1 MEVSGGGG
9 ISGLTAVTDAL
20 TAGRSSSDS
29 RPAAPGRA
37 HAFADLVTLRA
48 VPVALLLVLLAAP
61 VAAVLIQGA
70 AAPDGLW
77 EHLLATVLPT
87 YVINT
92 LVLCL
97 GVAAITA
104 IVGTGTAWVVSLYRF
119 PGRRWLEWALI
130 LPLAMPAYVL
140 AYAYTD
146 TLQVTGRVQTVL
158 RDTFGLAPGSYPFPE
173 IHSTGGAVFVLA
185 FALYPYVYLLARAS
199 FSEQSV
205 CALEVSRTLGC
216 SPSAAFR
223 RVALPLARPAI
234 ATGVA
239 FAVMETLAD
248 FGAVK
253 YFEVQTYTTGIYRA
267 WYGTGNP
274 TAAAQLASL
283 LLLSVFIVLAAER
296 LSRRAG
302 RHRHTSTRYRT
313 IGREQLRGKSAALA
327 VAACCLPIALG
338 FALPAASL
346 IAMAISGGDDLPSP
360 ARLLTLTANTLL
372 LGGLASAVIV
382 FCAIGALYALRGT
395 QGIFRRLTMLVLSL
409 GYATPGVVIAVGI
422 LITVGSI
429 DRLLSEGL
437 RQGLGVTGGLIL
449 GGTLAA
455 VVYGCL
461 ARFFAV
467 AYAPLE
473 AALAKVKPSYED
485 AARLLRGTPASVL
498 RHVHLPLMRPS
509 LIAAALIVFVEV
521 MKELPATMILRPF
534 NFDTLAIESFQLATT
549 ERLDAAAVPSLL
561 IVAAGLM
568 PVIILC
574 QEIRR
579 SRPGH
584 R

>member
-1 MEVSGGGG
+1 MEVSSGG
-9 ISGLTAVTDAL
+9 ITGLTPVTDGLAR
-20 TAGRSSSDS
+20 RSPPGGE
-29 RPAAPGRA
+29 PAALARPGA
-37 HAFADLVTLRA
+37 SAGLTSLRV
-48 VPVALLLVLLAAP
+48 VPVAFLLVLLSAP
-61 VAAVLIQGA
+61 VAAIFVQGA

-77 EHLLATVLPT
+77 EHLLATVFRT

-104 IVGTGTAWVVSLYRF
+104 VVGTGTAWIVSIYRF
-119 PGRRWLEWALI
+119 PGRRTLEWALI

-146 TLQVTGRVQTVL
+146 ALQVTGPVQTGL
-158 RDTFGLAPGSYPFPE
+158 RHALGLAPGAYWFPE
-173 IHSTGGAVFVLA
+173 IHSVGGAVFVLS
-185 FALYPYVYLLARAS
+185 FALYPYVYLLTRAA

-205 CALEVSRTLGC
+205 CQLEVSRTLGC
-216 SPSAAFR
+216 TPWAAFR

-267 WYGTGNP
+267 WYATANP
-274 TAAAQLASL
+274 TVAAQLASL

-302 RHRHTSTRYRT
+302 RHRHTSTRYRA
-313 IGREQLRGKSAALA
+313 IGRERLQGFKAALA
-327 VAACCLPIALG
+327 VAACGLPVALG

-346 IAMAISGGDDLPSP
+346 IAMAISGGDDLPS
-360 ARLLTLTANTLL
+360 ATRLLALTGNTLL
-372 LGGLASAVIV
+372 LGAMASAVIV
-382 FCAIGALYALRGT
+382 GCAVVALYALRGT
-395 QGIFRRLTMLVLSL
+395 QTTLRRLTMLLVSL
-409 GYATPGVVIAVGI
+409 GYATPGVVAAVGI
-422 LITVGSI
+422 LITIGGI

-437 RQGLGVTGGLIL
+437 RQGLGMTGGLIL

-461 ARFFAV
+461 TRFFAV
-467 AYAPLE
+467 AYGPLE

-521 MKELPATMILRPF
+521 LKELPATMILRPF

-549 ERLDAAAVPSLL
+549 ERLTAAGLPSLL
-561 IVAAGLM
+561 IVAAGLV

-574 QEIRR
+574 REIRR